1 MSGCSRRHSYD
12 CTLPSFLP
20 LSLPCVLE
28 TPGILW
34 SPSLHSTSAAREA
47 DCVSQGMGSR
57 GQRHLHCYL
66 FQSAVCV
73 SLFARQL
80 LASRVSRLHEKETH
94 LRCSC
99 LLALFACFGRS
110 SAAAAAC
117 VSLCFMLWI
126 PFSSFLS
133 SSVPVVLSCT
143 AAAVLGHRNAA
154 AAAVAALVLSHSLS
168 RERRQQQQ
176 QQEPTLA
183 RASHAA
189 SHAGKEAQ
197 DFPGAACDPH
207 SLSLFLSRVSDRKLR
222 LLLRQPFYPFL
233 PSSVCLAIPSREL
246 LREFTCS
253 APSES
258 LTQ

>member
-1 MSGCSRRHSYD
+1 MRVPLFHAVD
-12 CTLPSFLP
+12 PFFL
-20 LSLPCVLE
+20 
-28 TPGILW
+28 
-34 SPSLHSTSAAREA
+34 
-47 DCVSQGMGSR
+47 
-57 GQRHLHCYL
+57 
-66 FQSAVCV
+66 V
-73 SLFARQL
+73 SL
-80 LASRVSRLHEKETH
+80 
-94 LRCSC
+94 
-99 LLALFACFGRS
+99 
-110 SAAAAAC
+110 
-117 VSLCFMLWI
+117 
-126 PFSSFLS
+126 FLS
-133 SSVPVVLSCT
+133 SSVSVVLSCT

-154 AAAVAALVLSHSLS
+154 AAAAVAALVLVHSLS
-168 RERRQQQQ
+168 RKRRQ